1 MSAEADLER
10 LWERVRLDPGFDHLR
25 EYDNPLVPGRGDSQS
40 PRAFIVGEAPGA
52 REALQRKPFV
62 GPSGEVLSQLMAL
75 AGLSEEDCWITN
87 VVKYR
92 PPGNRTPGV
101 LEVINS
107 QPHLRAEWRIVGKPK
122 VIIPVGATAWQA
134 LASGDWTLLSLSSV
148 AGQVLTS
155 GSGSTTTYF
164 CPMFH
169 PAYGM
174 RRGTTVQDLM
184 ERHWEQLPQRLVEDY
199 GWAL

>member
-1 MSAEADLER
+1 MSAELEA
-10 LWERVRLDPGFDHLR
+10 LWERIRSDHKFDHLR
-25 EYDNPLVPGRGDSQS
+25 TNNNPLVPGRGESVR

-62 GPSGEVLSQLMAL
+62 GPSGDVLRQLMGL

-92 PPGNRTPGV
+92 PPGNRTPGIMEV
-101 LEVINS
+101 LDS
-107 QPHLRAEWRIVGKPK
+107 QAHLRAEWRIVGAPK
-122 VIIPVGATAWQA
+122 VIIPVGATAWRA
-134 LASGDWTLLSLSSV
+134 MAGGWDTLSLSQV
-148 AGQVLTS
+148 AGQVLEHS
-155 GSGSTTTYF
+155 GVHF

-174 RRGTTVQDLM
+174 RKGTSVQDLM
-184 ERHWEQLPQRLVEDY
+184 ERHWEQMPELLKEY
-199 GWAL
+199 GWTL